1 MLIHLPTYMPSYLPT
16 YLPDYLPIYLPA
28 YFYHGQ
34 YFECKPRP
42 SCAGLKMGSAEAC
55 NRSSNR
61 PLLPPSCIIAG
72 ISSMPAYLEA
82 AAACTVSCA

>member
-1 MLIHLPTYMPSYLPT
+1 MLIYLPT
-16 YLPDYLPIYLPA
+16 YLPTYLPSYLPTPPS
-28 YFYHGQ
+28 YLYHGQ

-55 NRSSNR
+55 NRTSNR
-61 PLLPPSCIIAG
+61 SLFPPSCIIAG

-82 AAACTVSCA
+82 AAAYILSYA

>member
-1 MLIHLPTYMPSYLPT
+1 MLIYLPT
-16 YLPDYLPIYLPA
+16 YLPTYLPSYLPTPPS
-28 YFYHGQ
+28 YLYHGQ

-55 NRSSNR
+55 NRTSNR
-61 PLLPPSCIIAG
+61 SLFPPSCIIAG

-82 AAACTVSCA
+82 AAACTLSYA